1 MKNINFSFFS
11 APSRE
16 GASLAKIFV
25 WLEAGNPKNAE
36 KLCTQKMQEH
46 SAGAGTLREVKIR
59 ADHYSADSAE
69 STIRKE
75 GKEKGLWGI
84 YQKISK
90 YEKTRGRKLH
100 ETVLFEIK
108 DPGVDFFLRFSL

>member
-25 WLEAGNPKNAE
+25 WLEVGNPKNAE

-69 STIRKE
+69 STTRKE
-75 GKEKGLWGI
+75 GKEKGGLMGD
-84 YQKISK
+84 ISK
-90 YEKTRGRKLH
+90 N
-100 ETVLFEIK
+100 IK
-108 DPGVDFFLRFSL
+108 V